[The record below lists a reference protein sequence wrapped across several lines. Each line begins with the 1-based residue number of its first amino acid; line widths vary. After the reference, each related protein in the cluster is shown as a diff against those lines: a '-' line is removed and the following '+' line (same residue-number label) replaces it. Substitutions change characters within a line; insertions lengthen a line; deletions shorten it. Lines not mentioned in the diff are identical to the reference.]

1 MREPLRHN
9 FRDTST
15 IKLLQDGA
23 KLAHHLDTSRS
34 SRAQCGSRLL
44 QYSTLASHARWS
56 TNLRTVP
63 DAPLTVLGKKQAA
76 ALAPQVR
83 ELAKDVDLVVS
94 SPLKRTLQTTK
105 LGWTDAIDRLGGLSK
120 VVCLPQAQECNDYP
134 CDTGSSKAV
143 LEADPE
149 FAELDFSLLTPDWT
163 SKKGF
168 WGADPTSIRK
178 RAQWVRQWLR
188 DRPEQTI
195 VLVAHGD
202 ILRQLTCSK
211 TGPSGYM
218 WRNAEAMQYE
228 FDPDTLDNL
237 CLFKSEKGKSVAV
250 AGGYG
255 PSSTEADILTDG
267 KL

>member
-1 MREPLRHN
+1 MLIWTTTVSKHSLNRLSDRKL
-9 FRDTST
+9 T
-15 IKLLQDGA
+15 III
-23 KLAHHLDTSRS
+23 
-34 SRAQCGSRLL
+34 
-44 QYSTLASHARWS
+44 
-56 TNLRTVP
+56 VP
-63 DAPLTVLGKKQAA
+63 DAPLTALGKKQAA
-76 ALAPQVR
+76 SLATQSKVK
-83 ELAKDVDLVVS
+83 ELAQEADLVVS

-105 LGWTDAIDRLGGLSK
+105 LGWKDAIDRLGGLSK
-120 VVCLPQAQECNDYP
+120 VVCLPQAQECNDFP
-134 CDTGSSKAV
+134 CDAGSSKEV

-149 FAELDFSLLTPDWT
+149 FSGFDLSLLTPDWT

-168 WGADPTSIRK
+168 WGPDPTSIRL
-178 RAQWVRQWLR
+178 RAKWVRQWLR
-188 DRPEQTI
+188 DRPEKTI

-218 WRNAEAMQYE
+218 WRNAEAMIYE
-228 FDPDTLDNL
+228 FDQDTLGDL